1 MPPGP
6 AYNWL
11 CVLHTTAEIL
21 ANVAKHRAGSVNGI
35 KSRRVENVGQEELD
49 CGLERTALTSGRG
62 TWSVSRL
69 PRGELVVED
78 VPLVALNRDELAP
91 SSLQKDPC
99 TPAENSPEPVS
110 FLLRVSS

>member
-49 CGLERTALTSGRG
+49 CGLERTTLTSGKG
-62 TWSVSRL
+62 TWDVSRL
-69 PRGELVVED
+69 SRGGLVVED
-78 VPLVALNRDELAP
+78 VPLVDLTRDELAP
-91 SSLQKDPC
+91 FSLQKDPC
-99 TPAENSPEPVS
+99 ISAEIFPEPVS
-110 FLLRVSS
+110 FHLRVNS